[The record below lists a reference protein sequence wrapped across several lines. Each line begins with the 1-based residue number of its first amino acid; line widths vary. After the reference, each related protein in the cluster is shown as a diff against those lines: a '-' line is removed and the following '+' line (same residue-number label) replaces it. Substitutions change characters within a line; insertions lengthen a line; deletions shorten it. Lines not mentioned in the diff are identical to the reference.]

1 MLQWGSKGVSPS
13 RHRLP
18 LVAVSAALALLLT
31 SVAVSW
37 ATHLSTDTEGHT
49 TVDQTICAKDP
60 ATSNCLPAGA
70 RNKSSYYNLRT
81 APGETYTTRELSPT
95 AIAQPGRAQRRTSLV
110 YFSQLTD
117 FQLADEESPARVEF
131 LDPTADR
138 DPNHFAESAWRPQ
151 EALHPQMVDRML
163 HQVNQFVP
171 QSPVAQGDGSRAR
184 MDFAITTGDSVDN
197 QQRNE
202 AAWVVRL
209 LEGGALDPNS
219 GSSNLAD
226 YANCPPGTPGPAEA
240 ARYTGVQDYNDYVEG
255 PNPDFYD
262 PNDPRGAFSSW
273 PKYPGLM
280 DRAEQP
286 FPAEGL
292 NVPSYVALGNHD
304 GLVQGNA
311 AANRSFEDVATGCQ
325 KEVAPS
331 QQITDLQS
339 AIASMTPAYLTS
351 LAQSDPTKVALVP
364 PDQQRQFVSTAQY
377 KALHGPPYASQQD
390 GHGFGFVD
398 PAENAASNGAAAY
411 YAWSPKPGFR
421 FISLNTVGEGGVVSD
436 RSSDGNVDDPQWRWL
451 ERELQ
456 GATTR
461 NELIVVFGHH
471 AINSL
476 TNNEPDESGPPCT
489 GTNDGHGHDQNPGCD
504 LDPRI
509 STPLHLG
516 QPSQRPQGDT
526 TETVSELL
534 LRYPHVIAFVAG
546 HSHVNQVLPF
556 ASSNGSGGFWNI
568 KTAAEADWPSQSRLL
583 DIMDNHD
590 GTLSIFGTMID
601 HAAAVAAP
609 QPQSDASTFTTGQL
623 ASLNREF
630 AYNDPQ
636 KGGGTGEGSTPDR
649 NDELLVPDPRRH
661 YPRPRGAT
669 PVRVPL
675 VPAYAQCTTP
685 NRTHGAPLVFPSCRP
700 PAARSGLLTVGTPD
714 ANGKGAN
721 SIGSVLFKVVVGDP
735 ATPANESDV
744 DVSVSLTDVRRSST
758 LTDYTGEIRETTTLR
773 ITDRRSGPAGNGSDD
788 ATMVDVPL
796 PVDVTCSGT
805 ADTSVG
811 STCSIATA
819 VNALLPGAV
828 REGDRAIWELGP
840 VEVYDGGPDGIGGTP
855 DNTLFARQGVF
866 VP

>member
-1 MLQWGSKGVSPS
+1 MWSWARRKGFGS
-13 RHRLP
+13 RQELP
-18 LVAVSAALALLLT
+18 LVALLAALALLLGT
-31 SVAVSW
+31 VAVSW
-37 ATHLSTDTEGHT
+37 ATHLSTDAEGHT

-60 ATSNCLPAGA
+60 ATSNCLPSSA
-70 RNKSSYYNLRT
+70 RNKTSYYNLKT
-81 APGETYTTRELSPT
+81 APGESYTTRELSPT
-95 AIAQPGRAQRRTSLV
+95 AIAQPGRSQRRTSLV

-138 DPNHFAESAWRPQ
+138 DPSHFAESAWRPQ

-163 HQVNQFVP
+163 HQVNEFVP
-171 QSPVAQGDGSRAR
+171 QSPVAQGDGSRAH
-184 MDFAITTGDSVDN
+184 MALAITTGDSADN

-202 AAWVVRL
+202 TAWVVRL

-219 GSSNLAD
+219 GSSNPAD
-226 YANCPPGTPGPAEA
+226 YARCPPGTPGPAEA

-255 PNPDFYD
+255 TDPDFYD
-262 PNDPRGAFSSW
+262 PNDPRGAFGAW
-273 PKYPGLM
+273 PRYPGLM
-280 DRAEQP
+280 DRAELP

-292 NVPSYVALGNHD
+292 SVPSYVALGNHD

-339 AIASMTPAYLTS
+339 AIAHMTPAYLTA

-377 KALHGPPYASQQD
+377 KALHGPPFASQQD

-436 RSSDGNVDDPQWRWL
+436 RSSDGNIDDPQWRWL

-461 NELIVVFGHH
+461 NELIVLMGHH

-476 TNNEPDESGPPCT
+476 NNNEPDESGPPCS
-489 GTNDGHGHDQNPGCD
+489 GTDDGHGHDQNPGCD
-504 LDPRI
+504 LDPRA

-516 QPSQRPQGDT
+516 QPSQRPPGDT
-526 TETVSELL
+526 TETLSELL

-556 ASSNGSGGFWNI
+556 ARGDGTGGFWNI
-568 KTAAEADWPSQSRLL
+568 KTAAEADWPSQSRLI

-601 HAAAVAAP
+601 HAAATAP
-609 QPQSDASTFTTGQL
+609 PSPGSSASSFTTDQL

-636 KGGGTGEGSTPDR
+636 KGGGTGEGSAPDR
-649 NDELLVPDPRRH
+649 NDELLVPDPRAH

-669 PVRVPL
+669 PFRVPL
-675 VPAYAQCTTP
+675 VPAYAQCTAP
-685 NRTHGAPLVFPSCRP
+685 NRNHGSPLVYPSCRP
-700 PAARSGLLTVGTPD
+700 PAPRSSLLTVGTPD

-721 SIGSVLFKVVVGDP
+721 SIGSVLFRVIVGDP
-735 ATPANESDV
+735 DTPANEADV
-744 DVSVSLTDVRRSST
+744 AVSMNLTDVRRSGV
-758 LTDYTGEIRETTTLR
+758 LTDYTGEIRETTMLR
-773 ITDRRSGPAGNGSDD
+773 LTDRRSGPAGNGRDD
-788 ATMVDVPL
+788 ATMVDVPMS
-796 PVDVTCSGT
+796 VDVACSGT
-805 ADTSVG
+805 PDSAVG
-811 STCSIATA
+811 ANCSIATA
-819 VNALLPGAV
+819 VNALIPGAV
-828 REGDRAIWELGP
+828 REGERAIWELGT
-840 VEVYDGGPDGIGGTP
+840 VEVYDGGPDGVGSTA
-855 DNTLFARQGVF
+855 DNTVFARQGLF

>member
-1 MLQWGSKGVSPS
+1 MLGWAKKGGSPS

-18 LVAVSAALALLLT
+18 LVAVPAALALLLT
-31 SVAVSW
+31 TVAVSW
-37 ATHLSTDTEGHT
+37 ATHLSTDVEGHT
-49 TVDQTICAKDP
+49 TADQTICAKDP
-60 ATSNCLPAGA
+60 ATSNCVPASA

-81 APGETYTTRELSPT
+81 APGESYTTRELS
-95 AIAQPGRAQRRTSLV
+95 AASIAQPGRSQRRTSLV
-110 YFSQLTD
+110 YFAELTD

-131 LDPTADR
+131 LDPTSDR
-138 DPNHFAESAWRPQ
+138 DPSQFASAAWRPQ
-151 EALHPQMVDRML
+151 EALHPQMIDRMM

-184 MDFAITTGDSVDN
+184 MDFAINTGDSADN

-209 LEGGALDPNS
+209 MEGGSLDPNS

-255 PNPDFYD
+255 TNPDFYD
-262 PNDPRGAFSSW
+262 PNDPRGAFSTW
-273 PKYPGLM
+273 PRYPGLM

-292 NVPSYVALGNHD
+292 HVPSYVSLGNHD

-339 AIASMTPAYLTS
+339 AIAHMTPAYLS
-351 LAQSDPTKVALVP
+351 ALAQSDPTKVALVP

-390 GHGFGFVD
+390 AHGFGFVD
-398 PAENAASNGAAAY
+398 PAEDAASNGAAAY
-411 YAWSPKPGFR
+411 YAWTPKPGVR
-421 FISLNTVGEGGVVSD
+421 FVAINTVGEGGVVSD
-436 RSSDGNVDDPQWRWL
+436 RSSDGNIDDPQWRWL
-451 ERELQ
+451 EGELQ
-456 GATTR
+456 GATAR
-461 NELIVVFGHH
+461 NQLIVLFGHH
-471 AINSL
+471 AISSL
-476 TNNEPDESGPPCT
+476 NNNEPDESGPPCT

-504 LDPRI
+504 LDPRA

-516 QPSQRPQGDT
+516 QPSQRPPGDT
-526 TETVSELL
+526 TETLSELL
-534 LRYPHVIAFVAG
+534 LRYPHVIGFVAG

-556 ASSNGSGGFWNI
+556 PRSDGTGGFWNI

-609 QPQSDASTFTTGQL
+609 LPGTDASGFTTDQL
-623 ASLNREF
+623 GSLNREF

-669 PVRVPL
+669 PLRVPL
-675 VPAYAQCTTP
+675 VPAYARCTTP
-685 NRTHGAPLVFPSCRP
+685 NRTHGAPLVYPSCRP
-700 PAARSGLLTVGTPD
+700 PSPQSGLLTVGTPD
-714 ANGKGAN
+714 ANGKSAS
-721 SIGSVLFKVVVGDP
+721 SIGSVLFKVVVGNP
-735 ATPANESDV
+735 ATPANEADV
-744 DVSVSLTDVRRSST
+744 GVSVGLTDVRRSST
-758 LTDYTGEIRETTTLR
+758 LVDYTGEIRETTTLR
-773 ITDRRSGPAGNGSDD
+773 ITDRRSGPAGNGNDD

-796 PVDVTCSGT
+796 SVDVTCSAT
-805 ADTSVG
+805 ADAAVG
-811 STCSIATA
+811 AACSIETA
-819 VNALLPGAV
+819 VNALVPGAV
-828 REGDRAIWELGP
+828 REGDRAIWEVGS
-840 VEVYDGGPDGIGGTP
+840 VEVYDGGPDGVGATP
-855 DNTLFARQGVF
+855 DNTVFARQGLF
-866 VP
+866 IP